1 MTASIAANG
10 YVVACGQLK
19 SQPMVIR
26 GLKQRAFTAYCLSR
40 PTTML
45 RAGFS
50 LIIVGLCLNV
60 CKERGYLQS

>member
-10 YVVACGQLK
+10 YVVTCGQLK

-26 GLKQRAFTAYCLSR
+26 GLEERAFTAYCLSR

-45 RAGFS
+45 RAGSS
-50 LIIVGLCLNV
+50 LIIVRLCLNF
-60 CKERGYLQS
+60 CTERGDSQS